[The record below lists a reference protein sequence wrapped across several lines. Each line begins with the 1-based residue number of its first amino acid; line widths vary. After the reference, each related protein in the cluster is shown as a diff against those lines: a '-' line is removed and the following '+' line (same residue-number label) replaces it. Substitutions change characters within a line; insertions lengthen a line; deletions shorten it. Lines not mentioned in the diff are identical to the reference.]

1 MSHQKLQLPFHT
13 TGLNFYGGIFFISN
27 CEVVTNKQGDM
38 MYASAKLNLC
48 KEKSSHQNARFTL
61 FFCEKQ
67 FHTYGRHMS
76 PILKLPGCH
85 SSLPTSQPFWLTHH
99 TTSTIT
105 LVLVPTTPYRQSH
118 PSLCPPLQQRHQVI
132 AAYMLDLI

>member
-48 KEKSSHQNARFTL
+48 KEKSSHQNARYTL
-61 FFCEKQ
+61 FFLRKAVP
-67 FHTYGRHMS
+67 HLWSPYVTYLEA
-76 PILKLPGCH
+76 PWL
-85 SSLPTSQPFWLTHH
+85 SLFLANQ
-99 TTSTIT
+99 STI
-105 LVLVPTTPYRQSH
+105 L
-118 PSLCPPLQQRHQVI
+118 
-132 AAYMLDLI
+132 A